1 LEQQIIFTVTN
12 DLTTDQRMQRICTTM
27 QNAGYQ
33 VKLVGRLR
41 QNSIT
46 LNQMP
51 FAQHRIKCKFEHG
64 PLFYI
69 EYNLKLFIFLLFA
82 KCTII
87 SAVDAD
93 TILPCTLAAKIRSK
107 KLVFDA
113 HEYFTEVPE
122 LHNRNAIKNIWQTLL
137 KTCIPMVDACY
148 TVGPKLAEIFTNL
161 YGKKFDVIYNMSIK
175 KTVESIGV
183 KKDIIL
189 YQGDLNIGRGIEQT
203 ITAMQNI
210 NAELWIVG
218 DGLLKDRITTLI
230 TELNLNGKIKLLGK
244 VTPDKLHEIT
254 QQAKIGINLLNDV
267 SLSYRYSIANK
278 FFDYVQAGIPAVC
291 ANFEEYK
298 TLNKQYEVAV
308 LCDDNVVNIQAAIEH
323 LLTDILYYQKLV
335 DNCKQAAKQWHWES
349 QEKLLVSIYNNVV
362 HGKTIACN

>member
-1 LEQQIIFTVTN
+1 LEQQQIILTVTN
-12 DLTTDQRMQRICTTM
+12 DLTTDQRMQRICATL
-27 QNAGYQ
+27 QKAGYQ
-33 VKLVGRLR
+33 VTLVGRLR
-41 QNSIT
+41 SHSIA
-46 LNQMP
+46 LPHLSFN
-51 FAQHRIKCKFEHG
+51 QHRITCRFEHG
-64 PLFYI
+64 PLFYL
-69 EYNLKLFIFLLFA
+69 EYNLKLFVFLLFA

-93 TILPCTLAAKIRSK
+93 TILPCTLAAKIKGK

-122 LHNRNAIKNIWQTLL
+122 LHNRNAIKNIWQTML
-137 KTCIPMVDACY
+137 KTCIPMMDACY

-161 YGKKFDVIYNMSIK
+161 YGKKFDVIYNMPIK
-175 KTVESIGV
+175 KTLESTSI

-218 DGLLKDRITTLI
+218 DGLLKERIIALI
-230 TELNLNGKIKLLGK
+230 TELNLSGKVKLLGK

-254 QQAKIGINLLNDV
+254 QQAKIGINLLSDV

-278 FFDYVQAGIPAVC
+278 FFDYVQAGIPSVC
-291 ANFEEYK
+291 ANFEEYQ
-298 TLNKQYEVAV
+298 TLNKQYEVGV
-308 LCDDNVVNIQAAIEH
+308 LCDDTVDNIQAAIEH
-323 LLTDILYYQKLV
+323 LLTDVLYYQKLV
-335 DNCKQAAKQWHWES
+335 DNCKQAANQWHWET
-349 QEKLLVSIYNNVV
+349 QEKLLVSIYNKVV
-362 HGKTIACN
+362 HW

>member
-1 LEQQIIFTVTN
+1 MEQQQIIFTVTN

-33 VKLVGRLR
+33 VTLVGRLR

-51 FAQHRIKCKFEHG
+51 FAQHRIKCRFEHG

-69 EYNLKLFIFLLFA
+69 EYNLKLFIYLLFV

-87 SAVDAD
+87 SSVDAD

-122 LHNRNAIKNIWQTLL
+122 LQNRSFIKNIWKILL
-137 KTCIPMVDACY
+137 KTCIPLVDGCY
-148 TVGPKLAEIFTNL
+148 TVGPKLAQIFSNM
-161 YGKKFDVIYNMSIK
+161 YNIKFEVVYNMPTQKVLIPDQHK
-175 KTVESIGV
+175 I
-183 KKDIIL
+183 DIVL

-203 ITAMQNI
+203 ILAMQHI

-218 DGLLKDRITTLI
+218 DGLLKEKIVTLI
-230 TELNLNGKIKLLGK
+230 AKRQLGNKVKMFGK

-254 QQAKIGINLLNDV
+254 LQAKIGINLLSDEG
-267 SLSYRYSIANK
+267 LSYRYSIANK

-298 TLNKQYEVAV
+298 TMNKQYEVAV

-323 LLTDILYYQKLV
+323 LLTDVLYYQKLV

-362 HGKTIACN
+362 HE